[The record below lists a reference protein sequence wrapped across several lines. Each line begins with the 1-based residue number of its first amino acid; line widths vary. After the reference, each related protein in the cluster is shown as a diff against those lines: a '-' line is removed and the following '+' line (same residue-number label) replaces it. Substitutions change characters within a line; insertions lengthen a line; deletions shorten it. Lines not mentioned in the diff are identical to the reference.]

1 MLMLLTIIVAHT
13 TISYNKYMS
22 VGMMWISLKFVL
34 GGYKKN
40 VELHIELGLK
50 DEECLEHY
58 NKLVS

>member
-1 MLMLLTIIVAHT
+1 
-13 TISYNKYMS
+13 
-22 VGMMWISLKFVL
+22 MMWISLKFVL